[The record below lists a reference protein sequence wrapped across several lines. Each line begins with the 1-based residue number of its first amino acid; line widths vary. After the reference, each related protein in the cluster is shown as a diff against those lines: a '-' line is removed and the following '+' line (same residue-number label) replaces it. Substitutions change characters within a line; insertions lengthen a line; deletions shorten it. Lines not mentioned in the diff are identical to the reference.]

1 MDVSKSPPP
10 EQQEP
15 QKPQEP
21 QEQQKPQGPQKPEAP
36 PSLFSIIVLFLTLCV
51 GLALSMSV
59 GYLKQIFSNFASYR
73 CNPVMMP
80 FAGLFGY
87 NASENFQ
94 FCLSNILQGRLAEV
108 FSPLFS
114 LLGTFGKTLE
124 MVVNAALGL
133 RKLFSNFLLTV
144 NGFISNVQSR
154 IKMLMT
160 TVRMS
165 FLKMKELMGKV
176 YGTMFA
182 VVGLGTSGLTAAG
195 NLADN
200 NLVKFMLEF
209 CFAPETVVVLED
221 GTQKTMESLE
231 MGDRLAPLP
240 SGVSP
245 CSGFTPVVTSLFRFD
260 GRKTPMV
267 RIGDVVVSA
276 SHFVEWDGKM
286 VEATEHPHAI
296 PLPSLPAL
304 CCINVTGH
312 RFLVGTQGLVAADY
326 DEDESAEVIA
336 ATQAVA
342 IAALNGTKDNKNRE
356 AVVSD
361 YSLGLDGDVEVH
373 MANGEWK
380 RLSSIVVG
388 DEVAYSG
395 AVKGVVREQCAATV
409 QTSVGPMAA
418 AQLVFSEEAWRRGHT
433 VREATGAAAAQVLH
447 QLITERCGVLEVR
460 KGAATLF
467 VREYREVA
475 LPEMEEAYAARL
487 KCGTS
492 VQCATPPPTAPA
504 SLAIPFNRPTGPQ
517 GIPSNSKEA
526 VPSTTT
532 P

>member
-1 MDVSKSPPP
+1 MDVSKSPPLEQSQESP
-10 EQQEP
+10 EQQS
-15 QKPQEP
+15 
-21 QEQQKPQGPQKPEAP
+21 QQQKPEAP
-36 PSLFSIIVLFLTLCV
+36 PSLFSIIVLVLTLCV

-114 LLGTFGKTLE
+114 LLGTFGTTLE

-133 RKLFSNFLLTV
+133 RKLFSNFLMTV

-182 VVGLGTSGLTAAG
+182 VLGLGTSGLTAAG

-231 MGDRLAPLP
+231 MGDRLAPL
-240 SGVSP
+240 G
-245 CSGFTPVVTSLFRFD
+245 SGFTPVVTSLFRFD

-276 SHFVEWDGKM
+276 FHFVEWDGKM

-304 CCINVTGH
+304 CCLNVTGH

-342 IAALNGTKDNKNRE
+342 IAALNGTKSDSQ
-356 AVVSD
+356 AGSD
-361 YSLGLDGDVEVH
+361 YSLGLEGSVEVH
-373 MANGEWK
+373 MANGDWK
-380 RLSSIVVG
+380 RLSAIVVG
-388 DEVAYSG
+388 DEVAHSG
-395 AVKGVVREQCAATV
+395 AVKGVVRERCAGTV
-409 QTSVGPMAA
+409 QTPVGPMAA
-418 AQLVFSEEAWRRGHT
+418 AQLVFSEGAWHRGSGRGLT
-433 VREATGAAAAQVLH
+433 VREGTGIAAAPVLH

-467 VREYREVA
+467 VRDYREVA
-475 LPEMEEAYAARL
+475 LPEMEEAYAAKL
-487 KCGTS
+487 QTQS
-492 VQCATPPPTAPA
+492 FSTA
-504 SLAIPFNRPTGPQ
+504 
-517 GIPSNSKEA
+517 
-526 VPSTTT
+526 VV
-532 P
+532 

>member
-1 MDVSKSPPP
+1 
-10 EQQEP
+10 
-15 QKPQEP
+15 
-21 QEQQKPQGPQKPEAP
+21 
-36 PSLFSIIVLFLTLCV
+36 
-51 GLALSMSV
+51 MSV

-231 MGDRLAPLP
+231 MGDRLAPL
-240 SGVSP
+240 S
-245 CSGFTPVVTSLFRFD
+245 SGFKPVVTSLFRFD

-296 PLPSLPAL
+296 PLPSRPAL
-304 CCINVTGH
+304 CCLNVTGH

-336 ATQAVA
+336 ETQAVA
-342 IAALNGTKDNKNRE
+342 TAALNGTKENKNHE

-373 MANGEWK
+373 MANGDWK
-380 RLSSIVVG
+380 RLSTVVVG

-395 AVKGVVREQCAATV
+395 AVKGVVRELCGTTV
-409 QTSVGPMAA
+409 QTPVGPMAA
-418 AQLVFSEEAWRRGHT
+418 AQLVFFEGAWRRGSGGSLT
-433 VREATGAAAAQVLH
+433 VREAKGAAAAPVLH

-460 KGAATLF
+460 KGDARLF
-467 VREYREVA
+467 VRDYREVA
-475 LPEMEEAYAARL
+475 LPEMEAAYAAAL
-487 KCGTS
+487 KCDAS
-492 VQCATPPPTAPA
+492 VQCATPPPAAPA

-517 GIPSNSKEA
+517 GIPSNSDA
-526 VPSTTT
+526 VVPSTTT
-532 P
+532 L